1 MEETVI
7 EIPETTPEE
16 GWQPPVLT
24 HEVSEKPKSSQRC
37 SDVFFVQYVVCILL
51 ITAFFVI
58 RFADAE
64 MGERTAQHFLEQSHA
79 PTAEFA
85 EELIGFLKSKWS

>member
-7 EIPETTPEE
+7 EIPESAPEE

-24 HEVSEKPKSSQRC
+24 HEIKEKPKSSQRC
-37 SDVFFVQYVVCILL
+37 SDVFFIQYVICILL

-58 RFADAE
+58 RCADQE
-64 MGERTAQHFLEQSHA
+64 LGERTAEHFVDQSHA

-85 EELIGFLKSKWS
+85 VELIDFLKTRWS